1 MPDLLAYSVP
11 LFLNQPCDQTLRQ
24 GADPNLAD
32 LDGMTPLMV
41 AAANGNMK
49 GVKLLLQNGA
59 ERGLART
66 GSHPEGWLRGSGSG
80 VSEVRMGPGQ

>member
-1 MPDLLAYSVP
+1 
-11 LFLNQPCDQTLRQ
+11 
-24 GADPNLAD
+24 
-32 LDGMTPLMV
+32 MTPLMV